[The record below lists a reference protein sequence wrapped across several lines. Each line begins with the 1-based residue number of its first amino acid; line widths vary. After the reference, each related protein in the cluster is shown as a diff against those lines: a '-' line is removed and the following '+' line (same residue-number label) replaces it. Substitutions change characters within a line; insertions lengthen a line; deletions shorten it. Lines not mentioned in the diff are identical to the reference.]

1 MTLMNGSVLL
11 DSNVIIDVFRG
22 KAEVIDRVRNISH
35 IYIPVIVL
43 GELYFG
49 ANKSEQ
55 TSKRIAEIEYLR
67 QSSSVVMV
75 SEATAQIYGLIKNEL
90 RIKGKPIPEND
101 IWIAA
106 ITKEHNFTLL
116 TGDNHFDEVEGIH
129 VEKL

>member
-1 MTLMNGSVLL
+1 MNGSFLL

-22 KAEVIDRVRNISH
+22 KSEVIAVVSNIPR

-43 GELYFG
+43 GELCFG
-49 ANKSEQ
+49 AYKSEQ
-55 TSKRIAEIEYLR
+55 TSKRLSEIEYLR
-67 QSSSVVMV
+67 QSSSIVLV

-116 TGDNHFDEVEGIH
+116 TGDNHFDEVPGIM